1 MDGVK
6 TLDVQH
12 PGTRRRMEGG
22 TVVQLITE
30 QERSVSAPAL
40 WPQVAALRCSV
51 AAKPISGDP
60 VKWWSVERKSEEG
73 IVAVID
79 VDNTTRRSEGP
90 PARCARPTGEG
101 ARDCRERLFVLSVP
115 LYDDHGGS
123 LRHFG
128 CHRRFGLR
136 AFVGTTNVATYGGA
150 AGDGPAPYR
159 TTRGIVTS
167 GRRRQCE

>member
-40 WPQVAALRCSV
+40 WPQVADLRCSV

-79 VDNTTRRSEGP
+79 VDNTTR
-90 PARCARPTGEG
+90 
-101 ARDCRERLFVLSVP
+101 LLSVP
-115 LYDDHGGS
+115 LYDDHGGF
-123 LRHFG
+123 LGHFR
-128 CHRRFGLR
+128 CRRDFGLR
-136 AFVGTTNVATYGGA
+136 AFVGTIDVATYGGA
-150 AGDGPAPYR
+150 AGDGPAPDR
-159 TTRGIVTS
+159 TTRGI
-167 GRRRQCE
+167 

>member
-1 MDGVK
+1 MGAKAMDGVK
-6 TLDVQH
+6 TLEVQH

-40 WPQVAALRCSV
+40 WPQVADLRCSV

-101 ARDCRERLFVLSVP
+101 CE
-115 LYDDHGGS
+115 
-123 LRHFG
+123 
-128 CHRRFGLR
+128 GL
-136 AFVGTTNVATYGGA
+136 
-150 AGDGPAPYR
+150 P
-159 TTRGIVTS
+159 
-167 GRRRQCE
+167 